1 MHACDDDGL
10 VGCIIRSHIF
20 VLIYL
25 LPLHH
30 DLAHVSTPTVS
41 NFKPFFSV
49 AKLVWFQSD
58 LSESK
63 FIIMYNILSYPS
75 KKDTTTRFAQVKL
88 LDFSRSANCILLLMK
103 VVSKIY
109 LMVWCCKLCVCFD
122 QSYTHTRGCYSPPR
136 VTRTAHPIRSVE
148 PPMRTSPQ
156 SDPSNHPYALAPN
169 QICRTTHAH

>member
-122 QSYTHTRGCYSPPR
+122 QSYTHTHEDVIHHLGSPEQP
-136 VTRTAHPIRSVE
+136 T
-148 PPMRTSPQ
+148 Q
-156 SDPSNHPYALAPN
+156 SDPSNHPCALAPN
-169 QICRTTHAH
+169 QIRRTTHTH